1 MTSPARARRYVLIAG
16 FVLALAMRGAYLF
29 SAHENW
35 DLDAYREVVRALEGG
50 GELYRDTPR
59 YNYSPAWAIVLRGLA
74 LASEAAGVPF
84 ETALGTLLLLADVL
98 TAWLVFVIARDVLG
112 RPATAA
118 AGAALL
124 FFANPV
130 SVFVTG
136 FHLQFD
142 NLAVLFL
149 VAAVWSLS
157 ATPARPARRFGTVVF
172 LSASLLFKHVTYF
185 HPLLFAR
192 TRRRPGLRLLAAL
205 VPYAVFFASFLPYLG
220 SRGAVYERVF
230 AYRSLAETYGTSTL
244 LEIPGIPRWAPT
256 ALFLAAAGAGLVLFR
271 RLDVG
276 RASLL
281 LFLLL
286 LVFLPGVAQYYF
298 VWPIALG
305 SLYGGAGYAVYT
317 VCVSLFFLGSPDGL
331 ALPLAHLPGWHGI
344 WWSAVLWLLLELKA
358 LANERAGRARAPR
371 PEPT

>member
-1 MTSPARARRYVLIAG
+1 MSSSVRAGRILLAAG
-16 FVLALAMRGAYLF
+16 FLLALVMRVAYLV
-29 SAHENW
+29 SEHGNW
-35 DLDAYREVVRALEGG
+35 DLDAYREVVRILEGG

-74 LASEAAGVPF
+74 FASGAMGVPL
-84 ETALGTLLLLADVL
+84 ESGVGGLLLLADMF
-98 TAWLVFVIARDVLG
+98 TAWLVFRIARDVLG
-112 RPATAA
+112 RAIEAA

-130 SVFVTG
+130 SVFATG

-149 VAAVWSLS
+149 LAAVWSIS
-157 ATPARPARRFGTVVF
+157 RTPARPARGFGTVVF

-185 HPLLFAR
+185 HPLLFVR
-192 TRRRPGLRLLAAL
+192 TRRRPGLPLVAGLA
-205 VPYAVFFASFLPYLG
+205 PYAVFFASFLPYLG
-220 SRGAVYERVF
+220 SPGWVYERVF
-230 AYRSLAETYGTSTL
+230 RYRSLSETYGASTL
-244 LEIPGIPRWAPT
+244 LDVTGVPRWVPT
-256 ALFLAAAGAGLVLFR
+256 ALFLAAAGFGIVAFR

-305 SLYGGAGYAVYT
+305 ALYGGAGYAVYT
-317 VCVSLFFLGSPDGL
+317 LLVSAFFLGSPDGL
-331 ALPLAHLPGWHGI
+331 ALPLTHLPGWHGV
-344 WWSAVLWLLLELKA
+344 WWGAVLWLLLELRR
-358 LANERAGRARAPR
+358 LAKEMVA
-371 PEPT
+371 

>member
-1 MTSPARARRYVLIAG
+1 
-16 FVLALAMRGAYLF
+16 MRTGYLF

-35 DLDAYREVVRALEGG
+35 DLDAYREVVRILESG

-59 YNYSPAWAIVLRGLA
+59 YNYSPAWAIVLRGFA
-74 LASEAAGVPF
+74 FASRAASVPL
-84 ETALGTLLLLADVL
+84 ETAVGTLLLLADVL
-98 TAWLVFVIARDVLG
+98 TAWLVFRFARDVLG
-112 RPATAA
+112 RPDTAA
-118 AGAALL
+118 AGVALL

-130 SVFVTG
+130 SVFATG

-149 VAAVWSLS
+149 LVAIWSLS
-157 ATPARPARRFGTVVF
+157 RTPARPGRNVGTVVF

-185 HPLLFAR
+185 HPLLFVR
-192 TRRRPGLRLLAAL
+192 TRRRPGLPVLAGL

-220 SRGAVYERVF
+220 SPGWVYERVF
-230 AYRSLAETYGTSTL
+230 AYRSLAETYGASTF
-244 LEIPGIPRWAPT
+244 LEIPGVPRWAPT
-256 ALFLAAAGAGLVLFR
+256 ALFLAAAGFGIIAFR

-305 SLYGGAGYAVYT
+305 ALYGGAGYAVYT
-317 VCVSLFFLGSPDGL
+317 LCVSLFFLGSPDGL
-331 ALPLAHLPGWHGI
+331 ALPLPHLPGWHGV
-344 WWSAVLWLLLELKA
+344 WWSAVLWLLLEGKA
-358 LANERAGRARAPR
+358 LAKEKAA
-371 PEPT
+371 